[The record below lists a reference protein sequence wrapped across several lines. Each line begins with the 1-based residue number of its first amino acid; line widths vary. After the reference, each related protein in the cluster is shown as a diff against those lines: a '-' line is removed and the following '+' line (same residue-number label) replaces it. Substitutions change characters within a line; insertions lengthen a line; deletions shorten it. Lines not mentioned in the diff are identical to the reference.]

1 MERYGG
7 GSIVVCDYDPTWV
20 ALFERERTQLS
31 NVLGSRMTAIE
42 HVGSTSVP
50 GLAAKP
56 IIDLLVGVKSLPE
69 ARSCCLEPLGAL
81 GYAYMPEY
89 ESWLPEELF
98 FRKGI
103 RGPWTHHVHMMEPSN
118 PRWEGFVVFRD
129 YLRSHPEIAAA
140 YGNLKKALAL
150 VLNEDIAAFRNAKSP
165 FVQAV
170 MVQARAWKASGE
182 RVRIGPSS

>member
-20 ALFERERTQLS
+20 ALFELERTQLS

-50 GLAAKP
+50 GLVAKP

-69 ARSCCLEPLGAL
+69 ARSCCLDPLEAL

-89 ESWLPEELF
+89 EPWLPEELF

-103 RGPWTHHVHMMEPSN
+103 GGPWTHHVHMMEPSN
-118 PRWEGFVVFRD
+118 PRW
-129 YLRSHPEIAAA
+129 
-140 YGNLKKALAL
+140 
-150 VLNEDIAAFRNAKSP
+150 RNASCSATTCALTP
-165 FVQAV
+165 RSRPRTAT
-170 MVQARAWKASGE
+170 
-182 RVRIGPSS
+182 